1 MNTRSFLLSS
11 LIAGAAIG
19 LLGSL
24 PVLNFV
30 NCLLCIW
37 VWGGGLLAVYVY
49 RRFQP
54 GQPAL
59 SPAQGAGLGA
69 VAGLVGAGIGA
80 VVFLLTSSL
89 SLPLMQGL
97 ARMLQV
103 EGDLP
108 FQSGGFTNTL
118 ISTLIFLVID
128 LVLYPLFGALGG
140 LIGASVF
147 KTRPGAG
154 SAGVNP
160 T

>member
-1 MNTRSFLLSS
+1 MNTRSFLYAS

-24 PVLNFV
+24 PLLNLV

-37 VWGGGLLAVYVY
+37 VWGGGLLAVYLY

-54 GQPAL
+54 GQAAL
-59 SPAQGAGLGA
+59 TPAQGAGLGA
-69 VAGLVGAGIGA
+69 VSGLIGAGVGA

-97 ARMLQV
+97 ARLLQV

-108 FQSGGFTNTL
+108 FQSGNFTST
-118 ISTLIFLVID
+118 IVSTLVFLVID
-128 LVLYPLFGALGG
+128 LLLYPLFGALGG
-140 LIGASVF
+140 LIGASVL
-147 KTRPGAG
+147 KPKPA
-154 SAGVNP
+154 A
-160 T
+160 